1 MPKDMRG
8 SGLLPTFAEAPA
20 INTAPRK
27 DHARMRRIVAH
38 AFSQK
43 ALVEQEER
51 LQYYVDVLISKLS
64 EECTKGPQDIVRWLN
79 FTTFDIMGELTYSR
93 SFGCL
98 EGGKYHEWVTM
109 IFKGIKMHPWMQALL
124 YYKLTS
130 LRGWLI
136 PHEMAAAKQQTDQSA
151 IKTVDERLARK
162 DTIDRKDFMS
172 YILRHN
178 DERGM
183 TDAEIKQTAMILMVA
198 GSETTATF
206 LSGLLYLILRHR
218 GVYRRLVQ
226 EIRDAFPTYQ
236 SIGMV
241 NTNSLRYLSAVVE
254 ESFRCYPP
262 APNTHPRIVPD
273 KGEVLENQWVPGD
286 TTVGVSQW
294 ATNHDPENFYRP
306 DDFLPERYLS
316 DSDPA
321 RDPDDVP
328 AHLFEDDNKEVVQP
342 FSVGPRNCVGKNLAY
357 GELRIIL
364 SKLLWSFD
372 LKLDSRSDSSKWIED
387 QDTFMLW
394 EKPPLWI
401 DLTLREQKGALTQ
414 PARIA

>member
-1 MPKDMRG
+1 MRTCSLDVDLTVSSNVLSYGLRADEMTKDLRG

-27 DHARMRRIVAH
+27 EHSRMRRVVAH

-51 LQYYVDVLISKLS
+51 LQYYVDALITKIR
-64 EECTKGPQDIVRWLN
+64 EESTQGPSDIVRWLN
-79 FTTFDIMGELTYSR
+79 FATFDIMGELTYSR
-93 SFGCL
+93 PFGCL
-98 EGGKYHEWVTM
+98 EEGKYHEWGTM

-124 YYKLTS
+124 YYKLTG

-136 PHEMAAAKQQTDQSA
+136 PHELTAAKQTTDRSA

-206 LSGLLYLILRHR
+206 LSGLLYLVLRHPR
-218 GVYRRLVQ
+218 VYKRLTK

-241 NTNSLRYLSAVVE
+241 NTNTLRYLTAVVE

-262 APNTHPRIVPD
+262 APNAHPRIVPG
-273 KGEVLENQWVPGD
+273 KGEILENQWVPGD
-286 TTVGVSQW
+286 ITVGVSQW

-316 DSDPA
+316 ESDPA
-321 RDPDDVP
+321 RGPDDAP
-328 AHLFEDDNKEVVQP
+328 AHLFENDNKQVVQP
-342 FSVGPRNCVGKNLAY
+342 FSVGPRNCVGK
-357 GELRIIL
+357 
-364 SKLLWSFD
+364 K
-372 LKLDSRSDSSKWIED
+372 
-387 QDTFMLW
+387 
-394 EKPPLWI
+394 
-401 DLTLREQKGALTQ
+401 
-414 PARIA
+414 